1 MRKLFITCL
10 ALGSILSAPA
20 AALAVSGSS
29 AIMASAESEPTDIT
43 ASDPFHDLTLI
54 YLDGDMSKFTGP
66 SDFLRK
72 DRPNDY
78 FQVCGYRPWNE
89 DLYIYLYF
97 NNASKVFSGFKE
109 SYDYVGLF
117 TVYEKGEGNTIA
129 SKTTKTYDLHEIGTR
144 WKSGAQSSG
153 GPYYFVKMKVEGIF
167 EGAGVGSAYDVCF
180 RELGIMAGQNGN
192 LFSKL
197 YDVEEE
203 YSFNY
208 DRDNYDITAKW
219 WANNAVRMDAKGV
232 VRMTKQH
239 DGSYFNLWT
248 HRWNVP
254 ESGYYEDF
262 FVFFNLDRKPSQI
275 LSVDFY
281 WTEVTFYGS
290 ALKEY
295 RNENVALSLE
305 RLDMYGGSYN
315 VPFQADE
322 VGFTYEVG
330 NEIELKYQNDEKF
343 CTKTRQRFHTVK
355 SDQTVIHEQTSSG
368 FFPPFTTV
376 SRNVETPEIINMS
389 MASVQVGNPD
399 VESWLSKQGAGYS
412 YATLLNGDEEL
423 ICDWTDKIDRTD
435 RYWSP
440 LFPEVWNYRCDYYY
454 LYEAHAALNTYALK
468 MVVKDEKGQEASWN
482 VFNHAVDIVD
492 HVGMRTH
499 DVTFEEWAIHIGK
512 MAGDWLVPVILTAY
526 SVLAAAS
533 VILLTSAIMKAGR
546 KKD

>member
-1 MRKLFITCL
+1 MRRLFITCL

-117 TVYEKGEGNTIA
+117 TIYEKGEGNTIA
-129 SKTTKTYDLHEIGTR
+129 SKTTKTYDLHEVGTR

-167 EGAGVGSAYDVCF
+167 EGAGEGSAYDVCF
-180 RELGIMAGQNGN
+180 RELGIMAGQNGDV
-192 LFSKL
+192 FSKL

-219 WANNAVRMDAKGV
+219 WANNAVRMDPIKGL

-239 DGSYFNLWT
+239 EGWYYDLMTMRNY
-248 HRWNVP
+248 VP
-254 ESGYYEDF
+254 TSGYFEDF
-262 FVFFNLDRKPSQI
+262 YVFFDLDRTPSQI

-281 WTEVTFYGS
+281 WSEVTFYGS
-290 ALKEY
+290 AVKMY
-295 RNENVALSLE
+295 RSTNMDIMNGKGFG
-305 RLDMYGGSYN
+305 DFN
-315 VPFQADE
+315 VPEEFS
-322 VGFTYEVG
+322 YSPG
-330 NEIELKYQNDEKF
+330 NEIELKYAGTEWSTQVKQKF
-343 CTKTRQRFHTVK
+343 RTVK
-355 SDQTVIHEQTSSG
+355 ADQTVVHSQKVTSYL
-368 FFPPFTTV
+368 PPFTTV
-376 SRNVETPEIINMS
+376 RQVESPEIVNLKALPAQMQDADQRAWLTEQGSGFHYACLINGS
-389 MASVQVGNPD
+389 
-399 VESWLSKQGAGYS
+399 
-412 YATLLNGDEEL
+412 EEL
-423 ICDWTDKIDRTD
+423 ICDWTDKLDRADT
-435 RYWSP
+435 YWAP
-440 LFPEVWNYRCDYYY
+440 DFPALWNQRTDYYY
-454 LYEAHAALNTYALK
+454 LYKAHAFDNAYALK

-482 VFNHAVDIVD
+482 VFNHAVEGYD
-492 HVGMRTH
+492 HVTMHTH

>member
-29 AIMASAESEPTDIT
+29 AIMASAESEQTDIT

-97 NNASKVFSGFKE
+97 NNASKIFSGFNE

-129 SKTTKTYDLHEIGTR
+129 SKTTKTYDLHEVGTR

-180 RELGIMAGQNGN
+180 RELGIMAGQNGD

-239 DGSYFNLWT
+239 DGSYYSLIGMRNY
-248 HRWNVP
+248 VP
-254 ESGYYEDF
+254 VSGYFEDF
-262 FVFFNLDRKPSQI
+262 FVFFNLDRTPSQI

-290 ALKEY
+290 AVKSW
-295 RNENVALSLE
+295 RDDAFDV
-305 RLDMYGGSYN
+305 LDSSTYGDNN
-315 VPFQADE
+315 VPFTADE

-330 NEIELKYQNDEKF
+330 NEIEEKYKNTEWA
-343 CTKTRQRFHTVK
+343 TKTKQRFHTVK
-355 SDQTVIHEQTSSG
+355 SDQTVIHGQTATS
-368 FFPPFTTV
+368 FLPPFTV
-376 SRNVETPEIINMS
+376 NRKVETPEILNLS
-389 MASVQVGNPD
+389 ALDVQLTGYAAADQKN
-399 VESWLSKQGAGYS
+399 WLSKQGSGYK
-412 YATLLNGDEEL
+412 YASLINGDEEL
-423 ICDWTDKIDRTD
+423 ICDWTDKLDRAD
-435 RYWSP
+435 RYYSP
-440 LFPEVWNYRCDYYY
+440 RFPQVWNFRTDYYY

-482 VFNHAVDIVD
+482 VFNHAVEIVD
-492 HVGMRTH
+492 HVGMATH
-499 DVTFEEWAIHIGK
+499 DVTFEEWLVYVKKHF
-512 MAGDWLVPVILTAY
+512 GDWLVPVILAAY